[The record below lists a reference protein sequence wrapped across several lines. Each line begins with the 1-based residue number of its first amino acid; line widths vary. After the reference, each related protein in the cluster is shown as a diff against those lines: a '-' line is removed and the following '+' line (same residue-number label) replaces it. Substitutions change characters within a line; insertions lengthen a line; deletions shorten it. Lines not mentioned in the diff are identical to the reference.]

1 MRSLQHKALV
11 LLALLTVLRAS
22 NSPEI
27 TDIFVDPFTNGLLFT
42 LYSEE
47 MIDVDNVSSWMSP
60 HGWYYITVNG
70 ATFSLDIPGKIPA
83 LGQVKDIVIKNNHES
98 GQLAFLV
105 KKPFHSIQILK
116 SEISNAVQVSAVY
129 EVSSSIKQRL
139 GDTLVEKD
147 KEKRFEE
154 RTRPLARKK
163 AQDVANRGPSIDY
176 LNTGFNADTLNQAV
190 DEMLDALL
198 VDMADVDDFT
208 NSKKLE
214 NETEFIRMNEGIQH
228 RINDPN
234 IMNDMVKL
242 GDVALKGPASSSVRE
257 LFTSKRKWYKD
268 DFFLPKDGPQEKGRL
283 KITSTID
290 DVTVFIDDEYVGLTP
305 INDNIELTVGPHK
318 VWCIP
323 PVPVND
329 SRWYE
334 DPISENVI
342 GDAIHNVIVRADA
355 VTTVDFDL
363 YILNTAPNYK
373 EKVFYMDSLGAIV
386 GPEDE
391 SRYADLSM
399 ERFINKRITS
409 HKISGIKRK
418 VVPPLVKEGKSLK
431 QKMVMNGP
439 PPLAVSDL
447 RKSNKKTREK
457 TQDQTDLTS
466 TTPSRD
472 DIADIVEPDPEEK
485 TSNDA
490 GGNMFNRLFS
500 SLKRKGNN
508 GSKRE
513 KPEIQDSQLN
523 KPVEEVLEQIKTNI
537 EEGDLAAVDVDEKT
551 QDQTDLT
558 STTPSR
564 DDIADIVESD
574 PEEKTSNDAGGN
586 MFNHL
591 FSSLKRKGN
600 NGSKREKPEIKDSQL
615 NKSVEE
621 VLEQIET
628 NIEEGDLAVVDV
640 DGKTAKFGRNSLQ
653 KVFSPKNSIANLQQ
667 VPPRYS
673 SIHSDDLDVVR
684 IVNAEYVK
692 PNNRRPVNINNE
704 FPSTNHRV
712 YCFTVVQNLGR
723 PVHISHF
730 WYRNGKFM
738 ARVPMDVG
746 FSSSWRCWSYITLKN
761 GFEGDWKV
769 VVRGP
774 DNQELEEIEF
784 FILPDKNL
792 AKQK

>member
-1 MRSLQHKALV
+1 MRSLQHKALAS
-11 LLALLTVLRAS
+11 LALLTVLRAS

-214 NETEFIRMNEGIQH
+214 NETEFIRLNEGKQH

-342 GDAIHNVIVRADA
+342 GDAIHNVMVRADT
-355 VTTVDFDL
+355 VTMVDFDL
-363 YILNTAPNYK
+363 YILDTAPNYK

-418 VVPPLVKEGKSLK
+418 VVPPLVKEGKSSK
-431 QKMVMNGP
+431 QKTAMNGP

-447 RKSNKKTREK
+447 RKSNKKTGEK
-457 TQDQTDLTS
+457 TQDQTDLTSTTLSRDDIADIVEPDPEEETQDQTDLTS

-500 SLKRKGNN
+500 SLKKKGKN

-513 KPEIQDSQLN
+513 QPDIQDSQLN
-523 KPVEEVLEQIKTNI
+523 KPVEEVLEQIETDI

-551 QDQTDLT
+551 
-558 STTPSR
+558 
-564 DDIADIVESD
+564 A
-574 PEEKTSNDAGGN
+574 
-586 MFNHL
+586 
-591 FSSLKRKGN
+591 
-600 NGSKREKPEIKDSQL
+600 
-615 NKSVEE
+615 KS
-621 VLEQIET
+621 
-628 NIEEGDLAVVDV
+628 
-640 DGKTAKFGRNSLQ
+640 GRNIL
-653 KVFSPKNSIANLQQ
+653 KEVFPPKNSIVNPQQ

-673 SIHSDDLDVVR
+673 TIRSADLDVVR

-723 PVHISHF
+723 PVNISHF
-730 WYRNGKFM
+730 WYRDGKFM
-738 ARVPMDVG
+738 ARVPMKVG
-746 FSSSWRCWSYITLKN
+746 FSSSWRCWSYITLKD

-774 DNQELEEIEF
+774 TNQEIEEINF
-784 FILPDKNL
+784 SIFPDKNL
-792 AKQK
+792 AKKNQ

>member
-1 MRSLQHKALV
+1 MRSLQHKALAS
-11 LLALLTVLRAS
+11 LALLTILRAS

-147 KEKRFEE
+147 KDKRLEE

-214 NETEFIRMNEGIQH
+214 NETEFIRLNEGKQH
-228 RINDPN
+228 RVNDPN

-305 INDNIELTVGPHK
+305 IKDNIELTVGPHK

-500 SLKRKGNN
+500 SLKR
-508 GSKRE
+508 E
-513 KPEIQDSQLN
+513 
-523 KPVEEVLEQIKTNI
+523 
-537 EEGDLAAVDVDEKT
+537 
-551 QDQTDLT
+551 
-558 STTPSR
+558 
-564 DDIADIVESD
+564 
-574 PEEKTSNDAGGN
+574 
-586 MFNHL
+586 
-591 FSSLKRKGN
+591 GN

-615 NKSVEE
+615 NKPVEE

-628 NIEEGDLAVVDV
+628 NIEEGDLAAVDV
-640 DGKTAKFGRNSLQ
+640 DGKTTKFGRNSLQ

-673 SIHSDDLDVVR
+673 SIHSADLDVVR

-774 DNQELEEIEF
+774 ANQELEEIDF

-792 AKQK
+792 AKQKQ

>member
-1 MRSLQHKALV
+1 MRSLQHKALAS
-11 LLALLTVLRAS
+11 LALLTILRAS

-147 KEKRFEE
+147 KDKRLEE

-214 NETEFIRMNEGIQH
+214 NETEFIRLNEGKQH
-228 RINDPN
+228 RVNDPN

-399 ERFINKRITS
+399 ERFVNKRITS

-513 KPEIQDSQLN
+513 KPDIQDSQLN
-523 KPVEEVLEQIKTNI
+523 KPVEEVLEQIETDI

-551 QDQTDLT
+551 
-558 STTPSR
+558 
-564 DDIADIVESD
+564 A
-574 PEEKTSNDAGGN
+574 
-586 MFNHL
+586 
-591 FSSLKRKGN
+591 
-600 NGSKREKPEIKDSQL
+600 
-615 NKSVEE
+615 KS
-621 VLEQIET
+621 
-628 NIEEGDLAVVDV
+628 
-640 DGKTAKFGRNSLQ
+640 GRNIL
-653 KVFSPKNSIANLQQ
+653 KEVFPPKNSIANRQQ
-667 VPPRYS
+667 VPPRNS
-673 SIHSDDLDVVR
+673 TIRSADLDVIR

-723 PVHISHF
+723 PVNISHF
-730 WYRNGKFM
+730 WYRDGKFM
-738 ARVPMDVG
+738 ARVPMKVG
-746 FSSSWRCWSYITLKN
+746 FSSSWRCWSYITLKD

-774 DNQELEEIEF
+774 TNQEIEEINF
-784 FILPDKNL
+784 SIFPDKNL
-792 AKQK
+792 AKKKQ

>member
-1 MRSLQHKALV
+1 MRSLKHKAIAS
-11 LLALLTVLRAS
+11 LALLTVIRAS
-22 NSPEI
+22 NPPDI
-27 TDIFVDPFTNGLLFT
+27 TDVFVDPFTNGLLFT

-47 MIDVDNVSSWMSP
+47 IIDIDNVSSWMSP

-83 LGQVKDIVIKNNHES
+83 LVQVKDIVIKNNHDS

-105 KKPFHSIQILK
+105 KKPFHSIEILK

-129 EVSSSIKQRL
+129 GARSLIKQRL
-139 GDTLVEKD
+139 GDTIVEKD
-147 KEKRFEE
+147 KDKRPKE

-163 AQDVANRGPSIDY
+163 AEDIANREPSIDY
-176 LNTGFNADTLNQAV
+176 LNIGFNPDTLNLAV
-190 DEMLDALL
+190 DEMLNALL
-198 VDMADVDDFT
+198 RDMADVDDFT

-214 NETEFIRMNEGIQH
+214 NETEFIRMYEGTQH

-234 IMNDMVKL
+234 IMNDLVKL

-257 LFTSKRKWYKD
+257 LFISKRKWYKE
-268 DFFLPKDGPQEKGRL
+268 DFFLPKDVPQEKGRL

-305 INDNIELTVGPHK
+305 INDNIELTIGPHK

-329 SRWYE
+329 SRWYK

-342 GDAIHNVIVRADA
+342 GDAIHNVIVRANV

-373 EKVFYMDSLGAIV
+373 EKVFYLDSLGGIV
-386 GPEDE
+386 GPENE

-409 HKISGIKRK
+409 HKISGIKRT
-418 VVPPLVKEGKSLK
+418 VAPPLVKEGKKAK
-431 QKMVMNGP
+431 QKAAKNVP
-439 PPLAVSDL
+439 PPLALSDL
-447 RKSNKKTREK
+447 RKPNKKTGDK
-457 TQDQTDLTS
+457 KQDQTDLTN
-466 TTPSRD
+466 TTPGRD
-472 DIADIVEPDPEEK
+472 DLADIPVPDPDEK
-485 TSNDA
+485 TSNDS

-500 SLKRKGNN
+500 SLKRNGKN
-508 GSKRE
+508 GSIRE
-513 KPEIQDSQLN
+513 EPDKQDSQIN
-523 KPVEEVLEQIKTNI
+523 KPAEEVMAKIETDI
-537 EEGDLAAVDVDEKT
+537 EEGDLAAADIDKNTVE
-551 QDQTDLT
+551 
-558 STTPSR
+558 PSR
-564 DDIADIVESD
+564 
-574 PEEKTSNDAGGN
+574 
-586 MFNHL
+586 
-591 FSSLKRKGN
+591 
-600 NGSKREKPEIKDSQL
+600 
-615 NKSVEE
+615 
-621 VLEQIET
+621 
-628 NIEEGDLAVVDV
+628 NI
-640 DGKTAKFGRNSLQ
+640 FQR
-653 KVFSPKNSIANLQQ
+653 FFPPKNSIANRQQ
-667 VPPRYS
+667 EPPSPYNL
-673 SIHSDDLDVVR
+673 HSADLDVVR
-684 IVNAEYVK
+684 IVNAEFVK
-692 PNNRRPVNINNE
+692 PNKRRPININNE

-723 PVHISHF
+723 PVNISHF

-769 VVRGP
+769 IVRGP
-774 DNQELEEIEF
+774 ANQELEEINF

-792 AKQK
+792 ARQKQ

>member
-1 MRSLQHKALV
+1 MRSLQHKALAS
-11 LLALLTVLRAS
+11 LALLTILRAS

-147 KEKRFEE
+147 KDKRLEE

-163 AQDVANRGPSIDY
+163 AQDVANRGPRIDY

-342 GDAIHNVIVRADA
+342 GDAIHNVMVRADT
-355 VTTVDFDL
+355 VTMVDFDL
-363 YILNTAPNYK
+363 YILDTAPNYK

-418 VVPPLVKEGKSLK
+418 VVPPLVKEIKSSK
-431 QKMVMNGP
+431 QKTSMNGP

-447 RKSNKKTREK
+447 RKSNKKTGEK
-457 TQDQTDLTS
+457 TQDQTDLTSTTLSRDDIADIVEPDPEEETQDQTDLTS

-500 SLKRKGNN
+500 SLKKKGKN

-513 KPEIQDSQLN
+513 QPDIQYSQLN
-523 KPVEEVLEQIKTNI
+523 KPVEEVLEQIETDI

-551 QDQTDLT
+551 
-558 STTPSR
+558 
-564 DDIADIVESD
+564 A
-574 PEEKTSNDAGGN
+574 
-586 MFNHL
+586 
-591 FSSLKRKGN
+591 
-600 NGSKREKPEIKDSQL
+600 
-615 NKSVEE
+615 KS
-621 VLEQIET
+621 
-628 NIEEGDLAVVDV
+628 
-640 DGKTAKFGRNSLQ
+640 GRNIL
-653 KVFSPKNSIANLQQ
+653 KEVFPIKNSIANRQQ
-667 VPPRYS
+667 VPPRNS
-673 SIHSDDLDVVR
+673 TIRSADLDVIR

-723 PVHISHF
+723 PVNISHF
-730 WYRNGKFM
+730 WYRDGKFM
-738 ARVPMDVG
+738 ARVPMKVG
-746 FSSSWRCWSYITLKN
+746 FSSSWRCWSYITLKD

-774 DNQELEEIEF
+774 TNQEIEEINF
-784 FILPDKNL
+784 SIFPDKNL
-792 AKQK
+792 AKKNQ

>member
-1 MRSLQHKALV
+1 MRSLQHKALAS
-11 LLALLTVLRAS
+11 LALLTILRAS

-116 SEISNAVQVSAVY
+116 SEISNAVQVSAGY

-139 GDTLVEKD
+139 GDTIVEKD
-147 KEKRFEE
+147 KNKRLEE

-214 NETEFIRMNEGIQH
+214 NETEFIRLNEGKQH
-228 RINDPN
+228 RVNDPN

-342 GDAIHNVIVRADA
+342 GDAIHNVMVRADT
-355 VTTVDFDL
+355 VTMVDFDL

-391 SRYADLSM
+391 NRYAELSM
-399 ERFINKRITS
+399 KRFINKRITS

-431 QKMVMNGP
+431 QKKAMNGP

-447 RKSNKKTREK
+447 RKSNNKTGEK
-457 TQDQTDLTS
+457 TQDQTDLTSTTLSRDEIADIVEPDPEEETQDQTDLTS

-472 DIADIVEPDPEEK
+472 DITDIVEPNPEEK

-500 SLKRKGNN
+500 SLKKKGKN

-513 KPEIQDSQLN
+513 QPDIQDSQLN
-523 KPVEEVLEQIKTNI
+523 KPVEEVLEQI
-537 EEGDLAAVDVDEKT
+537 E
-551 QDQTDLT
+551 TD
-558 STTPSR
+558 
-564 DDIADIVESD
+564 
-574 PEEKTSNDAGGN
+574 
-586 MFNHL
+586 
-591 FSSLKRKGN
+591 
-600 NGSKREKPEIKDSQL
+600 
-615 NKSVEE
+615 
-621 VLEQIET
+621 
-628 NIEEGDLAVVDV
+628 IEEGDLAVVYV
-640 DGKTAKFGRNSLQ
+640 DEKTAKSGRNIL
-653 KVFSPKNSIANLQQ
+653 KEVFPPKNSIANRQQ

-673 SIHSDDLDVVR
+673 TIRSADLDVVR

-723 PVHISHF
+723 PVNISHF

-738 ARVPMDVG
+738 ARVPMEVG

-774 DNQELEEIEF
+774 TNQELEEINF
-784 FILPDKNL
+784 SISPDKNL
-792 AKQK
+792 AKQKQ

>member
-83 LGQVKDIVIKNNHES
+83 LVQVKDIVIKNNHDS

-391 SRYADLSM
+391 SRYADLRM

-513 KPEIQDSQLN
+513 KPEI
-523 KPVEEVLEQIKTNI
+523 
-537 EEGDLAAVDVDEKT
+537 
-551 QDQTDLT
+551 
-558 STTPSR
+558 
-564 DDIADIVESD
+564 
-574 PEEKTSNDAGGN
+574 
-586 MFNHL
+586 
-591 FSSLKRKGN
+591 
-600 NGSKREKPEIKDSQL
+600 KDSQL

-628 NIEEGDLAVVDV
+628 NIEEGDLAAVDV
-640 DGKTAKFGRNSLQ
+640 DEKTTKFGRNSLQ

-673 SIHSDDLDVVR
+673 SIHSADLDVVR

-738 ARVPMDVG
+738 ARVPMEVG

>member
-116 SEISNAVQVSAVY
+116 SEISNAVQVSAAY

-190 DEMLDALL
+190 DQMLDALL

-373 EKVFYMDSLGAIV
+373 EKVFFMDSLGAIV

-391 SRYADLSM
+391 SRYADLRM

-472 DIADIVEPDPEEK
+472 DIADIVESDPEEK

-523 KPVEEVLEQIKTNI
+523 KT
-537 EEGDLAAVDVDEKT
+537 
-551 QDQTDLT
+551 
-558 STTPSR
+558 
-564 DDIADIVESD
+564 
-574 PEEKTSNDAGGN
+574 
-586 MFNHL
+586 
-591 FSSLKRKGN
+591 
-600 NGSKREKPEIKDSQL
+600 
-615 NKSVEE
+615 VEE

>member
-1 MRSLQHKALV
+1 MRSLQHKALAS
-11 LLALLTVLRAS
+11 LALLTILRAS

-147 KEKRFEE
+147 KDKRLEE

-214 NETEFIRMNEGIQH
+214 NETEFIRLNEGKQH
-228 RINDPN
+228 RVNDPN

-342 GDAIHNVIVRADA
+342 GDAIHNVMVRADT
-355 VTTVDFDL
+355 VTMVDFDL
-363 YILNTAPNYK
+363 YILDTAPNYK

-418 VVPPLVKEGKSLK
+418 VVPPLVKEIKSSK
-431 QKMVMNGP
+431 QKTSMNGP

-447 RKSNKKTREK
+447 RKSNKKTGEK
-457 TQDQTDLTS
+457 TQDQTDLTSTTLSRDDIADIVEPDPEEETQDQTDLTS

-500 SLKRKGNN
+500 SLKKKGKN

-513 KPEIQDSQLN
+513 QPDIQDSQLN
-523 KPVEEVLEQIKTNI
+523 KPVEEVLEQIETDI

-551 QDQTDLT
+551 
-558 STTPSR
+558 
-564 DDIADIVESD
+564 A
-574 PEEKTSNDAGGN
+574 
-586 MFNHL
+586 
-591 FSSLKRKGN
+591 
-600 NGSKREKPEIKDSQL
+600 
-615 NKSVEE
+615 KS
-621 VLEQIET
+621 
-628 NIEEGDLAVVDV
+628 
-640 DGKTAKFGRNSLQ
+640 GRNIL
-653 KVFSPKNSIANLQQ
+653 KEVFPPKNSIANRQQ
-667 VPPRYS
+667 VPPRNS
-673 SIHSDDLDVVR
+673 TIRSADLDVIR

-723 PVHISHF
+723 PVNISHF
-730 WYRNGKFM
+730 WYRDGKFM
-738 ARVPMDVG
+738 ARVPMKVG
-746 FSSSWRCWSYITLKN
+746 FSSSWRCWSYITLKD

-774 DNQELEEIEF
+774 TNQEIEEINF
-784 FILPDKNL
+784 SIFPDKNL
-792 AKQK
+792 AKKKQ

>member
-1 MRSLQHKALV
+1 MRSLQHKALAS
-11 LLALLTVLRAS
+11 LALLTILRAS

-147 KEKRFEE
+147 KDKRLEE

-163 AQDVANRGPSIDY
+163 AQDVANRGPRIDY

-214 NETEFIRMNEGIQH
+214 NETEFIRLNEGKQH
-228 RINDPN
+228 RVNDPN

-342 GDAIHNVIVRADA
+342 GDAIHNVMVRADT
-355 VTTVDFDL
+355 VTMVDFDL
-363 YILNTAPNYK
+363 YILDTAPNYK

-418 VVPPLVKEGKSLK
+418 VVPPLVKEIKSSK
-431 QKMVMNGP
+431 QKTSMNGP

-447 RKSNKKTREK
+447 RKSNKKTGEK
-457 TQDQTDLTS
+457 TQDQTDLTSTTLSRDDIADIVEPDPEEETQDQTDLTS

-500 SLKRKGNN
+500 SLKKKGKN

-513 KPEIQDSQLN
+513 QPDIQDSQLN
-523 KPVEEVLEQIKTNI
+523 KPVEEVLEQIETDI

-551 QDQTDLT
+551 
-558 STTPSR
+558 
-564 DDIADIVESD
+564 A
-574 PEEKTSNDAGGN
+574 
-586 MFNHL
+586 
-591 FSSLKRKGN
+591 
-600 NGSKREKPEIKDSQL
+600 
-615 NKSVEE
+615 KS
-621 VLEQIET
+621 
-628 NIEEGDLAVVDV
+628 
-640 DGKTAKFGRNSLQ
+640 GRNIL
-653 KVFSPKNSIANLQQ
+653 KEVFPPKNSIANRQQ
-667 VPPRYS
+667 VPPRNS
-673 SIHSDDLDVVR
+673 TIRSADLDVVR

-723 PVHISHF
+723 PVNISHF
-730 WYRNGKFM
+730 WYRDGKFM
-738 ARVPMDVG
+738 ARVPMKVG
-746 FSSSWRCWSYITLKN
+746 FSSSWRCWSYITLKD

-774 DNQELEEIEF
+774 TNQEIEEINF
-784 FILPDKNL
+784 SIFPDKNL
-792 AKQK
+792 AKKKQ

>member
-116 SEISNAVQVSAVY
+116 SEISNAVQVSAAY

-305 INDNIELTVGPHK
+305 IKDNIELTVGPHK

-399 ERFINKRITS
+399 ERFVNKRITS

-472 DIADIVEPDPEEK
+472 DIADIVEPDLEEK
-485 TSNDA
+485 TSNDV

-500 SLKRKGNN
+500 SLKR
-508 GSKRE
+508 E
-513 KPEIQDSQLN
+513 
-523 KPVEEVLEQIKTNI
+523 
-537 EEGDLAAVDVDEKT
+537 
-551 QDQTDLT
+551 
-558 STTPSR
+558 
-564 DDIADIVESD
+564 
-574 PEEKTSNDAGGN
+574 
-586 MFNHL
+586 
-591 FSSLKRKGN
+591 GN

-615 NKSVEE
+615 NKPVEE
-621 VLEQIET
+621 VLEQIEP
-628 NIEEGDLAVVDV
+628 NIEEGDLAAVDV
-640 DGKTAKFGRNSLQ
+640 DGKTAKFGRNILQ

-673 SIHSDDLDVVR
+673 SIHSADLDVVR

>member
-147 KEKRFEE
+147 KDKRLEE

-163 AQDVANRGPSIDY
+163 AQDVANRGPRIDY

-214 NETEFIRMNEGIQH
+214 NETEFIRLNEGKQH
-228 RINDPN
+228 RVNDPN

-418 VVPPLVKEGKSLK
+418 VVPPLVKEIKSSK
-431 QKMVMNGP
+431 QKTSMNGP

-447 RKSNKKTREK
+447 RKSNKKTGEK

-500 SLKRKGNN
+500 SLKRNGNN

-523 KPVEEVLEQIKTNI
+523 KPVEEVLEQIETDI

-551 QDQTDLT
+551 
-558 STTPSR
+558 
-564 DDIADIVESD
+564 A
-574 PEEKTSNDAGGN
+574 
-586 MFNHL
+586 
-591 FSSLKRKGN
+591 
-600 NGSKREKPEIKDSQL
+600 
-615 NKSVEE
+615 KSGRYILQE
-621 VLEQIET
+621 V
-628 NIEEGDLAVVDV
+628 
-640 DGKTAKFGRNSLQ
+640 FP
-653 KVFSPKNSIANLQQ
+653 PKNSIANLQQ

-673 SIHSDDLDVVR
+673 SIHSADLDVVR

-738 ARVPMDVG
+738 ARVPMEVG

>member
-116 SEISNAVQVSAVY
+116 SEISNAVQVSAAY

-147 KEKRFEE
+147 KDKRLEE

-198 VDMADVDDFT
+198 VDMAEVDDFT

-214 NETEFIRMNEGIQH
+214 NETEFIRMNEGKQH
-228 RINDPN
+228 RVNDPN

-342 GDAIHNVIVRADA
+342 GDAIHNVMVRADT
-355 VTTVDFDL
+355 VTMVDFDL
-363 YILNTAPNYK
+363 YILDTAPNYK

-418 VVPPLVKEGKSLK
+418 VVPPLVKEIKSSK
-431 QKMVMNGP
+431 QKTSMNGP

-447 RKSNKKTREK
+447 RKSNKKTGEK

-466 TTPSRD
+466 TTLSRD

-500 SLKRKGNN
+500 SLKKKGKN

-513 KPEIQDSQLN
+513 QPDIQDSQLN
-523 KPVEEVLEQIKTNI
+523 KPVEEVLEQIETDI
-537 EEGDLAAVDVDEKT
+537 EEGDLAAVDVD
-551 QDQTDLT
+551 
-558 STTPSR
+558 
-564 DDIADIVESD
+564 
-574 PEEKTSNDAGGN
+574 
-586 MFNHL
+586 
-591 FSSLKRKGN
+591 
-600 NGSKREKPEIKDSQL
+600 
-615 NKSVEE
+615 
-621 VLEQIET
+621 
-628 NIEEGDLAVVDV
+628 
-640 DGKTAKFGRNSLQ
+640 GKTTKFGRNSLQ

-673 SIHSDDLDVVR
+673 SIHSADLDVVR

-738 ARVPMDVG
+738 ARVPMEVG

>member
-323 PVPVND
+323 PVPVNG

-342 GDAIHNVIVRADA
+342 GDAIHNVIVRTDA

-513 KPEIQDSQLN
+513 KPEIQDSQFN
-523 KPVEEVLEQIKTNI
+523 KP
-537 EEGDLAAVDVDEKT
+537 
-551 QDQTDLT
+551 
-558 STTPSR
+558 
-564 DDIADIVESD
+564 
-574 PEEKTSNDAGGN
+574 
-586 MFNHL
+586 
-591 FSSLKRKGN
+591 
-600 NGSKREKPEIKDSQL
+600 
-615 NKSVEE
+615 VEE

-628 NIEEGDLAVVDV
+628 NIEEGDLAAVDV
-640 DGKTAKFGRNSLQ
+640 DEKTTKFGRNSLQ

-673 SIHSDDLDVVR
+673 SIHSADLDVVR

-738 ARVPMDVG
+738 ARVPMEVG

>member
-11 LLALLTVLRAS
+11 LLALLTVIRAS

-83 LGQVKDIVIKNNHES
+83 LVQVKDIVIKNNHES

-208 NSKKLE
+208 NSKKIE

-466 TTPSRD
+466 TMPSRD

-523 KPVEEVLEQIKTNI
+523 KPVEEVLEQIETNI

-551 QDQTDLT
+551 T
-558 STTPSR
+558 
-564 DDIADIVESD
+564 
-574 PEEKTSNDAGGN
+574 
-586 MFNHL
+586 
-591 FSSLKRKGN
+591 
-600 NGSKREKPEIKDSQL
+600 
-615 NKSVEE
+615 
-621 VLEQIET
+621 
-628 NIEEGDLAVVDV
+628 
-640 DGKTAKFGRNSLQ
+640 KFGRNSLQ

-673 SIHSDDLDVVR
+673 SIHSADLDVVR

>member
-1 MRSLQHKALV
+1 MRSLQHKALAS
-11 LLALLTVLRAS
+11 LALLTILRAS

-70 ATFSLDIPGKIPA
+70 ATFSLDIPGKIPD

-147 KEKRFEE
+147 KDKRLEE

-163 AQDVANRGPSIDY
+163 AQDVANRGPRIDY

-399 ERFINKRITS
+399 ERFVNKRITS

-513 KPEIQDSQLN
+513 KPEIKDSQLN
-523 KPVEEVLEQIKTNI
+523 KP
-537 EEGDLAAVDVDEKT
+537 
-551 QDQTDLT
+551 
-558 STTPSR
+558 
-564 DDIADIVESD
+564 
-574 PEEKTSNDAGGN
+574 
-586 MFNHL
+586 
-591 FSSLKRKGN
+591 
-600 NGSKREKPEIKDSQL
+600 
-615 NKSVEE
+615 VEE

-628 NIEEGDLAVVDV
+628 NIEEGDLAAVDV
-640 DGKTAKFGRNSLQ
+640 DGKTTKFGRNSLQ

-673 SIHSDDLDVVR
+673 SIHSADLDVVR

-774 DNQELEEIEF
+774 ANQELEEIEF

>member
-1 MRSLQHKALV
+1 MRSLQHKALAS
-11 LLALLTVLRAS
+11 LALLTILRAS

-147 KEKRFEE
+147 KDKRLEE

-163 AQDVANRGPSIDY
+163 AQDVANRGPRIDY

-214 NETEFIRMNEGIQH
+214 NETEFIRLNEGKQH
-228 RINDPN
+228 RVNDPN

-342 GDAIHNVIVRADA
+342 GDAIHNVMVRADT
-355 VTTVDFDL
+355 VTMVDFDL
-363 YILNTAPNYK
+363 YILDTAPNYK

-418 VVPPLVKEGKSLK
+418 VVPPLVKEIKSSK
-431 QKMVMNGP
+431 QKTSMNGP

-447 RKSNKKTREK
+447 RKSNKKTGEK
-457 TQDQTDLTS
+457 TQDQTDLTSTTLSRDDIADIVEPDPEEETQDQTDLTS

-500 SLKRKGNN
+500 SLKKKGKN

-513 KPEIQDSQLN
+513 QPDIQDSQLN
-523 KPVEEVLEQIKTNI
+523 KPVEEVLEQIETDI

-551 QDQTDLT
+551 
-558 STTPSR
+558 
-564 DDIADIVESD
+564 A
-574 PEEKTSNDAGGN
+574 
-586 MFNHL
+586 
-591 FSSLKRKGN
+591 
-600 NGSKREKPEIKDSQL
+600 
-615 NKSVEE
+615 KS
-621 VLEQIET
+621 
-628 NIEEGDLAVVDV
+628 
-640 DGKTAKFGRNSLQ
+640 GRNIL
-653 KVFSPKNSIANLQQ
+653 KEVFPPKNSIANRQQ
-667 VPPRYS
+667 VPPRNS
-673 SIHSDDLDVVR
+673 TIRSADLDVIR

-723 PVHISHF
+723 PVNISHF
-730 WYRNGKFM
+730 WYRDGKFM
-738 ARVPMDVG
+738 ARVPMKVG
-746 FSSSWRCWSYITLKN
+746 FSSSWRCWSYITLKD

-774 DNQELEEIEF
+774 TNQEIEEINF
-784 FILPDKNL
+784 SIFPDKNL
-792 AKQK
+792 AKKKQ

>member
-1 MRSLQHKALV
+1 MNYMRSLKHKAIAS
-11 LLALLTVLRAS
+11 LALLTVIRAS
-22 NSPEI
+22 NPPDI
-27 TDIFVDPFTNGLLFT
+27 TDVFVDPFTNGLLFT

-47 MIDVDNVSSWMSP
+47 IIDIDNVSSWMSP

-83 LGQVKDIVIKNNHES
+83 LVQVKDIVIKNNHDS

-105 KKPFHSIQILK
+105 KKPFHSIEILK

-129 EVSSSIKQRL
+129 GARSLIKQRL
-139 GDTLVEKD
+139 GDTIVEKD
-147 KEKRFEE
+147 KDKRPKE

-163 AQDVANRGPSIDY
+163 AEDIANREPSIDY
-176 LNTGFNADTLNQAV
+176 LNIGFNPDTLNLAV
-190 DEMLDALL
+190 DEMLNALL
-198 VDMADVDDFT
+198 RDMADVDDFT

-214 NETEFIRMNEGIQH
+214 NETEFIRMYEGTQH

-234 IMNDMVKL
+234 IMNDLVKL

-257 LFTSKRKWYKD
+257 LFISKRKWYKE
-268 DFFLPKDGPQEKGRL
+268 DFFLPKDVPQEKGRL

-305 INDNIELTVGPHK
+305 INDNIELTIGPHK

-329 SRWYE
+329 SRWYK

-342 GDAIHNVIVRADA
+342 GDAIHNVIVRANV

-373 EKVFYMDSLGAIV
+373 EKVFYLDSLGGIV
-386 GPEDE
+386 GPENE

-409 HKISGIKRK
+409 HKISGIKRT
-418 VVPPLVKEGKSLK
+418 VAPPLVKEGKKAK
-431 QKMVMNGP
+431 QKAAKNVP
-439 PPLAVSDL
+439 PPLAISDL
-447 RKSNKKTREK
+447 RKPNKKTGDK
-457 TQDQTDLTS
+457 KQDQTDLTN
-466 TTPSRD
+466 TTPGRD
-472 DIADIVEPDPEEK
+472 DLADIPVPDPDEK
-485 TSNDA
+485 TSNDS

-500 SLKRKGNN
+500 SLKRNGKN
-508 GSKRE
+508 GSIRE
-513 KPEIQDSQLN
+513 EPDKQDSQIN
-523 KPVEEVLEQIKTNI
+523 KPAEEVMAKIETDI
-537 EEGDLAAVDVDEKT
+537 EEGDLAAADIDKNTVE
-551 QDQTDLT
+551 
-558 STTPSR
+558 PSR
-564 DDIADIVESD
+564 
-574 PEEKTSNDAGGN
+574 
-586 MFNHL
+586 
-591 FSSLKRKGN
+591 
-600 NGSKREKPEIKDSQL
+600 
-615 NKSVEE
+615 
-621 VLEQIET
+621 
-628 NIEEGDLAVVDV
+628 NI
-640 DGKTAKFGRNSLQ
+640 FQR
-653 KVFSPKNSIANLQQ
+653 FFPPKNSIANRQQ
-667 VPPRYS
+667 EPPSPYNL
-673 SIHSDDLDVVR
+673 HSADLDVVR
-684 IVNAEYVK
+684 IVNAEFVK
-692 PNNRRPVNINNE
+692 PNKRRPININNE

-723 PVHISHF
+723 PVNISHF

-769 VVRGP
+769 IVRGP
-774 DNQELEEIEF
+774 ANQELEEINF

-792 AKQK
+792 ARQKQ

>member
-1 MRSLQHKALV
+1 M
-11 LLALLTVLRAS
+11 
-22 NSPEI
+22 
-27 TDIFVDPFTNGLLFT
+27 DPFTNGLLFT

-500 SLKRKGNN
+500 SLKKKGKN

-513 KPEIQDSQLN
+513 KPDIQDSQLN
-523 KPVEEVLEQIKTNI
+523 KPVEEVLEQIETDI

-551 QDQTDLT
+551 
-558 STTPSR
+558 
-564 DDIADIVESD
+564 A
-574 PEEKTSNDAGGN
+574 
-586 MFNHL
+586 
-591 FSSLKRKGN
+591 
-600 NGSKREKPEIKDSQL
+600 
-615 NKSVEE
+615 KS
-621 VLEQIET
+621 
-628 NIEEGDLAVVDV
+628 
-640 DGKTAKFGRNSLQ
+640 GRNIL
-653 KVFSPKNSIANLQQ
+653 KEVFPPKNSIANRQQ

-673 SIHSDDLDVVR
+673 TIRSADLDVVR

-738 ARVPMDVG
+738 ARVPMEVG

-774 DNQELEEIEF
+774 ANQELEEIDF

-792 AKQK
+792 AKQKQ

>member
-139 GDTLVEKD
+139 GYKLVEKD

-190 DEMLDALL
+190 DQMLDALL

-323 PVPVND
+323 PVPVNG

-342 GDAIHNVIVRADA
+342 GDAIHNVIVRTDA

-472 DIADIVEPDPEEK
+472 DIADIVE
-485 TSNDA
+485 
-490 GGNMFNRLFS
+490 
-500 SLKRKGNN
+500 
-508 GSKRE
+508 
-513 KPEIQDSQLN
+513 
-523 KPVEEVLEQIKTNI
+523 
-537 EEGDLAAVDVDEKT
+537 
-551 QDQTDLT
+551 
-558 STTPSR
+558 
-564 DDIADIVESD
+564 SD

-600 NGSKREKPEIKDSQL
+600 NGSKREKPEIQDSQF
-615 NKSVEE
+615 NKPVEE

-628 NIEEGDLAVVDV
+628 NIEEGDLAAVDV
-640 DGKTAKFGRNSLQ
+640 DEKTTKFGRNSLQ

-673 SIHSDDLDVVR
+673 SIHSADLDVVR

-738 ARVPMDVG
+738 ARVPMEVG

>member
-11 LLALLTVLRAS
+11 SFALLTVLRAS

-47 MIDVDNVSSWMSP
+47 IIDIDNVSSWMSP

-70 ATFSLDIPGKIPA
+70 AIFSLDIPGKIPA
-83 LGQVKDIVIKNNHES
+83 LVQVKDIVIKNNHES

-116 SEISNAVQVSAVY
+116 SEISNAVQVSAAY

-139 GDTLVEKD
+139 GDTLIEKD
-147 KEKRFEE
+147 KDKRLEE

-163 AQDVANRGPSIDY
+163 AQDVASRGPSVDY

-190 DEMLDALL
+190 DKMLDALL
-198 VDMADVDDFT
+198 VDMADVDDFK
-208 NSKKLE
+208 NGKKLE

-242 GDVALKGPASSSVRE
+242 GDVALKGPASSSVQE
-257 LFTSKRKWYKD
+257 IFTSKRKWYKD
-268 DFFLPKDGPQEKGRL
+268 DFFLPKDRPQEKGRL

-290 DVTVFIDDEYVGLTP
+290 DVTIFIDDEYVGLTP

-399 ERFINKRITS
+399 DRFINKRITS
-409 HKISGIKRK
+409 HKISGVKRK
-418 VVPPLVKEGKSLK
+418 VVPPLVKERKSSQ
-431 QKMVMNGP
+431 QKTAMNGP

-447 RKSNKKTREK
+447 RKSNKKTGEK
-457 TQDQTDLTS
+457 TQDQTDLTNTILS
-466 TTPSRD
+466 SD
-472 DIADIVEPDPEEK
+472 DIADIIEPDPEGKTQDQTNLISTTLSRDDIEDIVKPDSEEK
-485 TSNDA
+485 ISNDTA
-490 GGNMFNRLFS
+490 GNIFNRFFS

-508 GSKRE
+508 GSKLE
-513 KPEIQDSQLN
+513 KPNIQDSQLN
-523 KPVEEVLEQIKTNI
+523 KPVEEVLEQIETDI
-537 EEGDLAAVDVDEKT
+537 EVGELVAVDVDEKT
-551 QDQTDLT
+551 PT
-558 STTPSR
+558 S
-564 DDIADIVESD
+564 D
-574 PEEKTSNDAGGN
+574 
-586 MFNHL
+586 H
-591 FSSLKRKGN
+591 N
-600 NGSKREKPEIKDSQL
+600 NILQ
-615 NKSVEE
+615 E
-621 VLEQIET
+621 V
-628 NIEEGDLAVVDV
+628 
-640 DGKTAKFGRNSLQ
+640 FP
-653 KVFSPKNSIANLQQ
+653 PKNSIVNRQQ

-673 SIHSDDLDVVR
+673 TIRSADLDVVR
-684 IVNAEYVK
+684 IVNAEYVN

-704 FPSTNHRV
+704 FPSTNNRV
-712 YCFTVVQNLGR
+712 YCFTVVQNLDR
-723 PVHISHF
+723 PVYISHF

-746 FSSSWRCWSYITLKN
+746 YSSSWRCWSYITLKD

-774 DNQELEEIEF
+774 GNQELEEIDF
-784 FILPDKNL
+784 FISPDKNL
-792 AKQK
+792 AKKKQ

>member
-1 MRSLQHKALV
+1 MRSLQHKALAS
-11 LLALLTVLRAS
+11 LALLTVLRAS

-147 KEKRFEE
+147 KDKRLEE

-163 AQDVANRGPSIDY
+163 AQDVANRGPRIDY

-214 NETEFIRMNEGIQH
+214 NETEFIRMNEGKQH

-234 IMNDMVKL
+234 IMNDLVKL

-257 LFTSKRKWYKD
+257 LFISKRKWYKD

-472 DIADIVEPDPEEK
+472 DIADIVE
-485 TSNDA
+485 
-490 GGNMFNRLFS
+490 
-500 SLKRKGNN
+500 
-508 GSKRE
+508 
-513 KPEIQDSQLN
+513 
-523 KPVEEVLEQIKTNI
+523 
-537 EEGDLAAVDVDEKT
+537 
-551 QDQTDLT
+551 
-558 STTPSR
+558 
-564 DDIADIVESD
+564 SD

-600 NGSKREKPEIKDSQL
+600 NGSKREKPEIQDSQL
-615 NKSVEE
+615 NKPVEE

-628 NIEEGDLAVVDV
+628 NIEEGDLAAVDV
-640 DGKTAKFGRNSLQ
+640 DEKTTKFGRNSLQ

-673 SIHSDDLDVVR
+673 SIHSADLDVVR

>member
-1 MRSLQHKALV
+1 MRSLKHKALA
-11 LLALLTVLRAS
+11 LLALLAVLRAS

-27 TDIFVDPFTNGLLFT
+27 TDVFVDPFTNGLLFT
-42 LYSEE
+42 LYSEDI
-47 MIDVDNVSSWMSP
+47 IDIDNVSSWMSP
-60 HGWYYITVNG
+60 HGWYYITING

-83 LGQVKDIVIKNNHES
+83 LGQIKDIVIKNNHES
-98 GQLAFLV
+98 GQLAFFV
-105 KKPFHSIQILK
+105 KKPFHSIEILK

-129 EVSSSIKQRL
+129 DVPNSIKKRL
-139 GDTLVEKD
+139 GDTLVKKD
-147 KEKRFEE
+147 KDKPFEE

-163 AQDVANRGPSIDY
+163 AQDVANREPSTDY
-176 LNTGFNADTLNQAV
+176 LNIGFNADTLNLAV
-190 DEMLDALL
+190 DKMLNALL
-198 VDMADVDDFT
+198 RDMADVDDFT

-234 IMNDMVKL
+234 IMNDLVKF
-242 GDVALKGPASSSVRE
+242 GDVALKGPASSSVQE
-257 LFTSKRKWYKD
+257 LFISKKKWYKD

-329 SRWYE
+329 NRWYE

-342 GDAIHNVIVRADA
+342 GDAIHNVIVREDV

-373 EKVFYMDSLGAIV
+373 EKVFYLDSLGDIV
-386 GPEDE
+386 GPDDE

-399 ERFINKRITS
+399 ERFISKRITS
-409 HKISGIKRK
+409 HKISGIKRT
-418 VVPPLVKEGKSLK
+418 VVPPLVKEGKSAK
-431 QKMVMNGP
+431 QKVTMNGP
-439 PPLAVSDL
+439 PPLAISDL
-447 RKSNKKTREK
+447 RKSNKKTGDK
-457 TQDQTDLTS
+457 KQDQTNLTN
-466 TTPSRD
+466 TTPGGD
-472 DIADIVEPDPEEK
+472 DIADILVPDPEEK
-485 TSNDA
+485 TSKDS

-500 SLKRKGNN
+500 SIKRNGKN

-513 KPEIQDSQLN
+513 EPDTQDSQIN
-523 KPVEEVLEQIKTNI
+523 KPGEEELEKTETDV
-537 EEGDLAAVDVDEKT
+537 EEGDLVAANVDKNTVK
-551 QDQTDLT
+551 
-558 STTPSR
+558 PSR
-564 DDIADIVESD
+564 DI
-574 PEEKTSNDAGGN
+574 
-586 MFNHL
+586 FQ
-591 FSSLKRKGN
+591 R
-600 NGSKREKPEIKDSQL
+600 
-615 NKSVEE
+615 
-621 VLEQIET
+621 VLP
-628 NIEEGDLAVVDV
+628 
-640 DGKTAKFGRNSLQ
+640 
-653 KVFSPKNSIANLQQ
+653 PKNSIANRQKE
-667 VPPRYS
+667 PPRRTTIRS
-673 SIHSDDLDVVR
+673 ANLDVVR
-684 IVNAEYVK
+684 IVNAEFVK
-692 PNNRRPVNINNE
+692 PKNRRPVNINNE

-723 PVHISHF
+723 PVNISHF

-746 FSSSWRCWSYITLKN
+746 FSSSWRCWSYITLKD

-774 DNQELEEIEF
+774 ANQELEEIDF
-784 FILPDKNL
+784 FILPNKNL
-792 AKQK
+792 AKKKQ

>member
-1 MRSLQHKALV
+1 MRSLQQKALA

-472 DIADIVEPDPEEK
+472 DIADIVESDPEEK

-513 KPEIQDSQLN
+513 KPEIQDSQFN
-523 KPVEEVLEQIKTNI
+523 KP
-537 EEGDLAAVDVDEKT
+537 
-551 QDQTDLT
+551 
-558 STTPSR
+558 
-564 DDIADIVESD
+564 
-574 PEEKTSNDAGGN
+574 
-586 MFNHL
+586 
-591 FSSLKRKGN
+591 
-600 NGSKREKPEIKDSQL
+600 
-615 NKSVEE
+615 VEE

-628 NIEEGDLAVVDV
+628 NIEEGDLVAVDV
-640 DGKTAKFGRNSLQ
+640 DEKTTKFGRNSLQ

-673 SIHSDDLDVVR
+673 SIHSADLDVVR

-738 ARVPMDVG
+738 ARVPMEVG

>member
-1 MRSLQHKALV
+1 MRSLQHKALAS
-11 LLALLTVLRAS
+11 LALLTILRAS

-147 KEKRFEE
+147 KDKRLEE

-163 AQDVANRGPSIDY
+163 AQDVANRGPRIDY

-214 NETEFIRMNEGIQH
+214 NETEFIRLNEGKQH
-228 RINDPN
+228 RVNDPN

-342 GDAIHNVIVRADA
+342 GDAIHNVIVRADT
-355 VTTVDFDL
+355 VTMVDFDL
-363 YILNTAPNYK
+363 YILDTAPNYK

-418 VVPPLVKEGKSLK
+418 VVPPLVKEIKSSK
-431 QKMVMNGP
+431 QKTSMNGP

-447 RKSNKKTREK
+447 RKSNKKTGEK
-457 TQDQTDLTS
+457 TQDQTDLTSTTLSRDDIADIVEPDPEEETQDQTDLTS

-500 SLKRKGNN
+500 SLKKKGKN

-513 KPEIQDSQLN
+513 QPDIQDSQLN
-523 KPVEEVLEQIKTNI
+523 KPVEEVLEQIETDI

-551 QDQTDLT
+551 
-558 STTPSR
+558 
-564 DDIADIVESD
+564 A
-574 PEEKTSNDAGGN
+574 
-586 MFNHL
+586 
-591 FSSLKRKGN
+591 
-600 NGSKREKPEIKDSQL
+600 
-615 NKSVEE
+615 KS
-621 VLEQIET
+621 
-628 NIEEGDLAVVDV
+628 
-640 DGKTAKFGRNSLQ
+640 GRNIL
-653 KVFSPKNSIANLQQ
+653 KEVFPPKNSIANRQQ
-667 VPPRYS
+667 VPPRNS
-673 SIHSDDLDVVR
+673 TIRSADLDVIR

-723 PVHISHF
+723 PVNISHF
-730 WYRNGKFM
+730 WYRDGKFM
-738 ARVPMDVG
+738 ARVPMEVG

-774 DNQELEEIEF
+774 VNQELEEIDF

-792 AKQK
+792 AKQKQ

>member
-1 MRSLQHKALV
+1 MRSLQHKALAS
-11 LLALLTVLRAS
+11 LALLTILRAS

-147 KEKRFEE
+147 KDKRLEE

-163 AQDVANRGPSIDY
+163 AQDVANRGPRIDY

-214 NETEFIRMNEGIQH
+214 NETEFIRLNEGKQH
-228 RINDPN
+228 RVNDPN

-257 LFTSKRKWYKD
+257 LFISKRKWYKD

-342 GDAIHNVIVRADA
+342 GDAIHNVMVRADT
-355 VTTVDFDL
+355 VTMVDFDL
-363 YILNTAPNYK
+363 YILDTAPNYK

-431 QKMVMNGP
+431 QKKSMNGP

-447 RKSNKKTREK
+447 RKSNNKTGEK
-457 TQDQTDLTS
+457 TQDQTDLTSTTLSRDEIADIVEPDPEEETQDQTDLTS

-500 SLKRKGNN
+500 SLKKKGKN

-513 KPEIQDSQLN
+513 QPDIQDSQLN
-523 KPVEEVLEQIKTNI
+523 KPVEEVLEQIETDI

-551 QDQTDLT
+551 
-558 STTPSR
+558 
-564 DDIADIVESD
+564 A
-574 PEEKTSNDAGGN
+574 
-586 MFNHL
+586 
-591 FSSLKRKGN
+591 
-600 NGSKREKPEIKDSQL
+600 
-615 NKSVEE
+615 KS
-621 VLEQIET
+621 
-628 NIEEGDLAVVDV
+628 
-640 DGKTAKFGRNSLQ
+640 GRNIL
-653 KVFSPKNSIANLQQ
+653 KEVFPPKNSIANRQQ
-667 VPPRYS
+667 VPSRYS
-673 SIHSDDLDVVR
+673 TIRSADLDVVR

-723 PVHISHF
+723 PVNISHF
-730 WYRNGKFM
+730 WYRDGKFM
-738 ARVPMDVG
+738 ARVPMKVG
-746 FSSSWRCWSYITLKN
+746 FSSSWRCWSYITLKD

-774 DNQELEEIEF
+774 TNQEIEEINF
-784 FILPDKNL
+784 SIFPDKIL
-792 AKQK
+792 AKQKQ

>member
-1 MRSLQHKALV
+1 MKSMNYMRSLKYKALA
-11 LLALLTVLRAS
+11 LLALLALLRAS
-22 NSPEI
+22 NSSEI
-27 TDIFVDPFTNGLLFT
+27 TDVFVDPFTNGLLFT

-47 MIDVDNVSSWMSP
+47 TIYLDNVSSWMSP

-83 LGQVKDIVIKNNHES
+83 LRQVKDIVIKNNHES

-129 EVSSSIKQRL
+129 EVPNSIKQRL

-147 KEKRFEE
+147 KEKPLEE

-163 AQDVANRGPSIDY
+163 AQDVANREPSIDY
-176 LNTGFNADTLNQAV
+176 MHLGFNADTLNLAV
-190 DEMLDALL
+190 DEMLIALL
-198 VDMADVDDFT
+198 RDMADVDDFT

-214 NETEFIRMNEGIQH
+214 NETEFIRLNEGKQH

-342 GDAIHNVIVRADA
+342 GDAIHNVMVRADT
-355 VTTVDFDL
+355 VTMVDFDL
-363 YILNTAPNYK
+363 YILDTAPNYK

-513 KPEIQDSQLN
+513 KPEIKDSQLN
-523 KPVEEVLEQIKTNI
+523 KP
-537 EEGDLAAVDVDEKT
+537 
-551 QDQTDLT
+551 
-558 STTPSR
+558 
-564 DDIADIVESD
+564 
-574 PEEKTSNDAGGN
+574 
-586 MFNHL
+586 
-591 FSSLKRKGN
+591 
-600 NGSKREKPEIKDSQL
+600 
-615 NKSVEE
+615 VEE

-628 NIEEGDLAVVDV
+628 NIEEGDLAAVDV

-723 PVHISHF
+723 PVNISHF
-730 WYRNGKFM
+730 WYRDGKFM
-738 ARVPMDVG
+738 ARVPMEVG
-746 FSSSWRCWSYITLKN
+746 FSSSWRCWSYITIKN

-774 DNQELEEIEF
+774 VNQELEEIDF

-792 AKQK
+792 AKQKQ

>member
-1 MRSLQHKALV
+1 MNYMRSLKHKAIAS
-11 LLALLTVLRAS
+11 LALLTVIRAS
-22 NSPEI
+22 NPPDI
-27 TDIFVDPFTNGLLFT
+27 TDVFVDPFTNGLLFT

-47 MIDVDNVSSWMSP
+47 IIDIDNVSSWMSP

-83 LGQVKDIVIKNNHES
+83 LVQVKDIVIKNNHDS

-105 KKPFHSIQILK
+105 KKPFHSIEILK

-129 EVSSSIKQRL
+129 GARSLIKQRL
-139 GDTLVEKD
+139 GDTIVEKD
-147 KEKRFEE
+147 KDKRPKE

-163 AQDVANRGPSIDY
+163 AEDIANREPSIDY
-176 LNTGFNADTLNQAV
+176 LNIGFNPDTLNLAV
-190 DEMLDALL
+190 DEMLNALL
-198 VDMADVDDFT
+198 RDMADVDDFT

-214 NETEFIRMNEGIQH
+214 NETEFIRMYEGTQH
-228 RINDPN
+228 RFNDPN
-234 IMNDMVKL
+234 IMNDLVKL

-257 LFTSKRKWYKD
+257 LFISKRKWYKE
-268 DFFLPKDGPQEKGRL
+268 DFFLPKDVPQEKGRL

-305 INDNIELTVGPHK
+305 INDNIELTIGPHK

-329 SRWYE
+329 SRWYK

-342 GDAIHNVIVRADA
+342 GDAIHNVIVRANV

-373 EKVFYMDSLGAIV
+373 EKVFYLDSLGGIV
-386 GPEDE
+386 GPENE

-409 HKISGIKRK
+409 HKISGIKRT
-418 VVPPLVKEGKSLK
+418 VAPPLVKEGKKAK
-431 QKMVMNGP
+431 QKAVKNVP
-439 PPLAVSDL
+439 PPLAISDL
-447 RKSNKKTREK
+447 RKPNKKTGDK
-457 TQDQTDLTS
+457 KQDQTDLTN
-466 TTPSRD
+466 TTPGRD
-472 DIADIVEPDPEEK
+472 DQADIPVPDPDEK
-485 TSNDA
+485 TSNDS

-500 SLKRKGNN
+500 SLKRNGKN
-508 GSKRE
+508 GSIRE
-513 KPEIQDSQLN
+513 EPDKQDSQIN
-523 KPVEEVLEQIKTNI
+523 KPAEEVMAKIETDI
-537 EEGDLAAVDVDEKT
+537 EEGDLAAADIDKNTVE
-551 QDQTDLT
+551 
-558 STTPSR
+558 PSR
-564 DDIADIVESD
+564 
-574 PEEKTSNDAGGN
+574 
-586 MFNHL
+586 
-591 FSSLKRKGN
+591 
-600 NGSKREKPEIKDSQL
+600 
-615 NKSVEE
+615 
-621 VLEQIET
+621 
-628 NIEEGDLAVVDV
+628 NI
-640 DGKTAKFGRNSLQ
+640 FQR
-653 KVFSPKNSIANLQQ
+653 FFPPKNSIANRQQ
-667 VPPRYS
+667 EPPSPYNL
-673 SIHSDDLDVVR
+673 HSADLDVVR
-684 IVNAEYVK
+684 IVNAEFVK
-692 PNNRRPVNINNE
+692 PNKRRPININNE

-723 PVHISHF
+723 PVNISHF

-769 VVRGP
+769 IVRGP
-774 DNQELEEIEF
+774 ANQELEEINF

-792 AKQK
+792 ARQKQ

>member
-1 MRSLQHKALV
+1 MRSLQHKALAS
-11 LLALLTVLRAS
+11 LALLTILRAS

-147 KEKRFEE
+147 KDKRLEE

-214 NETEFIRMNEGIQH
+214 NETEFIRLNEGKQH
-228 RINDPN
+228 RVNDPN

-342 GDAIHNVIVRADA
+342 GDAIHNVIVRADT
-355 VTTVDFDL
+355 VTMVDFDL
-363 YILNTAPNYK
+363 YILDTAPNYK

-418 VVPPLVKEGKSLK
+418 VVPPLVKEIKSSK
-431 QKMVMNGP
+431 QKTSMNGP

-447 RKSNKKTREK
+447 RKSNKKTGEK
-457 TQDQTDLTS
+457 TQDQTDLTSTTLSRDDIADIVEPDPEEETQDQTDLTS

-500 SLKRKGNN
+500 SLKKKGKN

-513 KPEIQDSQLN
+513 QPDIQDSQLN
-523 KPVEEVLEQIKTNI
+523 KPVEEVLEQIETDI
-537 EEGDLAAVDVDEKT
+537 EEGDLTAVDVDEKT
-551 QDQTDLT
+551 
-558 STTPSR
+558 
-564 DDIADIVESD
+564 A
-574 PEEKTSNDAGGN
+574 
-586 MFNHL
+586 
-591 FSSLKRKGN
+591 
-600 NGSKREKPEIKDSQL
+600 
-615 NKSVEE
+615 KS
-621 VLEQIET
+621 
-628 NIEEGDLAVVDV
+628 
-640 DGKTAKFGRNSLQ
+640 GRNIL
-653 KVFSPKNSIANLQQ
+653 KEVFPPKNSIANRQQ

-673 SIHSDDLDVVR
+673 TIRSADLDVVR

-723 PVHISHF
+723 PVNISHF

-746 FSSSWRCWSYITLKN
+746 FSSSWRCWSYITLKD

-774 DNQELEEIEF
+774 ANQELEEIDF
-784 FILPDKNL
+784 FILPNKNL
-792 AKQK
+792 AKKKQ

>member
-1 MRSLQHKALV
+1 MRSLQHKALAS
-11 LLALLTVLRAS
+11 LALLTILRAS

-147 KEKRFEE
+147 KDKRLEE

-214 NETEFIRMNEGIQH
+214 NETEFIRLNEGKQH
-228 RINDPN
+228 RVNDPN

-290 DVTVFIDDEYVGLTP
+290 DVTIFIDDEYVGLTP

-342 GDAIHNVIVRADA
+342 GDAIHNVMVRADT
-355 VTTVDFDL
+355 VTMVDFDL

-399 ERFINKRITS
+399 KRFINKRITS

-431 QKMVMNGP
+431 QKKSMNGP

-447 RKSNKKTREK
+447 RKSNNKTGEK
-457 TQDQTDLTS
+457 TQDQTDLTSTTLSRDEIADIVEPDPEEETQDQTDLTS

-472 DIADIVEPDPEEK
+472 DITDIVEPNPEEK

-500 SLKRKGNN
+500 SLKKKGKN

-513 KPEIQDSQLN
+513 KPDIQDSQLN
-523 KPVEEVLEQIKTNI
+523 KPVEEVLEQIETDI
-537 EEGDLAAVDVDEKT
+537 EEGDLVAVDVDEKT
-551 QDQTDLT
+551 
-558 STTPSR
+558 
-564 DDIADIVESD
+564 A
-574 PEEKTSNDAGGN
+574 
-586 MFNHL
+586 
-591 FSSLKRKGN
+591 
-600 NGSKREKPEIKDSQL
+600 
-615 NKSVEE
+615 KS
-621 VLEQIET
+621 
-628 NIEEGDLAVVDV
+628 
-640 DGKTAKFGRNSLQ
+640 GRNILQ
-653 KVFSPKNSIANLQQ
+653 EVFPPKNSIVNPQQ

-673 SIHSDDLDVVR
+673 TIRSADLDVVR

-774 DNQELEEIEF
+774 ANQELEEIEF

>member
-190 DEMLDALL
+190 DQMLDALL

-323 PVPVND
+323 PVPVNG

-342 GDAIHNVIVRADA
+342 GDAIHNVIVRTDA

-418 VVPPLVKEGKSLK
+418 VVPPLVKEGKSSK
-431 QKMVMNGP
+431 QKTAMNGP

-447 RKSNKKTREK
+447 RKSNKKTEEK

-490 GGNMFNRLFS
+490 GGNMFN
-500 SLKRKGNN
+500 
-508 GSKRE
+508 
-513 KPEIQDSQLN
+513 
-523 KPVEEVLEQIKTNI
+523 
-537 EEGDLAAVDVDEKT
+537 
-551 QDQTDLT
+551 
-558 STTPSR
+558 
-564 DDIADIVESD
+564 
-574 PEEKTSNDAGGN
+574 
-586 MFNHL
+586 HL
-591 FSSLKRKGN
+591 FSSF
-600 NGSKREKPEIKDSQL
+600 
-615 NKSVEE
+615 
-621 VLEQIET
+621 
-628 NIEEGDLAVVDV
+628 
-640 DGKTAKFGRNSLQ
+640 KF
-653 KVFSPKNSIANLQQ
+653 
-667 VPPRYS
+667 
-673 SIHSDDLDVVR
+673 
-684 IVNAEYVK
+684 
-692 PNNRRPVNINNE
+692 
-704 FPSTNHRV
+704 
-712 YCFTVVQNLGR
+712 
-723 PVHISHF
+723 
-730 WYRNGKFM
+730 
-738 ARVPMDVG
+738 
-746 FSSSWRCWSYITLKN
+746 
-761 GFEGDWKV
+761 
-769 VVRGP
+769 
-774 DNQELEEIEF
+774 
-784 FILPDKNL
+784 
-792 AKQK
+792 

>member
-1 MRSLQHKALV
+1 MRSLQHKALAS
-11 LLALLTVLRAS
+11 LALLTILRAS

-147 KEKRFEE
+147 KDKRLEE

-214 NETEFIRMNEGIQH
+214 NETEFIRLNEGKQH
-228 RINDPN
+228 RVNDPN

-399 ERFINKRITS
+399 KRFINKRITS

-431 QKMVMNGP
+431 QKKSMNGP

-447 RKSNKKTREK
+447 RKSNNKTGEK
-457 TQDQTDLTS
+457 TQDQTDLTSTTLSRDDIADIVEPDPEEETQDQTDLTS

-500 SLKRKGNN
+500 SLKKKGKN

-513 KPEIQDSQLN
+513 QPDIQDSQLN
-523 KPVEEVLEQIKTNI
+523 KPVEEVLEQIETDI

-551 QDQTDLT
+551 
-558 STTPSR
+558 
-564 DDIADIVESD
+564 A
-574 PEEKTSNDAGGN
+574 
-586 MFNHL
+586 
-591 FSSLKRKGN
+591 
-600 NGSKREKPEIKDSQL
+600 
-615 NKSVEE
+615 KS
-621 VLEQIET
+621 
-628 NIEEGDLAVVDV
+628 
-640 DGKTAKFGRNSLQ
+640 GRNIL
-653 KVFSPKNSIANLQQ
+653 KEVFPPKNSIANRQQ

-673 SIHSDDLDVVR
+673 TIRSADLDVVR

-774 DNQELEEIEF
+774 ANQELEEIDF

-792 AKQK
+792 AKQKQ

>member
-1 MRSLQHKALV
+1 MNYMRSLKHKAIAS
-11 LLALLTVLRAS
+11 LALLTVIRAS
-22 NSPEI
+22 NPPDI
-27 TDIFVDPFTNGLLFT
+27 TDVFVDPFTNGLLFT

-47 MIDVDNVSSWMSP
+47 IIDIDNVSSWMSP

-83 LGQVKDIVIKNNHES
+83 LVQVKDIVIKNNHDS

-105 KKPFHSIQILK
+105 KKPFHSIEILK

-129 EVSSSIKQRL
+129 GARSLIKQRL
-139 GDTLVEKD
+139 GDTIVEKD
-147 KEKRFEE
+147 KDKRPKE

-163 AQDVANRGPSIDY
+163 AEDIANREPSIDY
-176 LNTGFNADTLNQAV
+176 LNIGFNPDTLNLAV
-190 DEMLDALL
+190 DEMLNALL
-198 VDMADVDDFT
+198 RDMADVDDFT

-214 NETEFIRMNEGIQH
+214 NETEFIRMYEGTQH

-234 IMNDMVKL
+234 IMNDLVKL

-257 LFTSKRKWYKD
+257 LFISKRKWYKE
-268 DFFLPKDGPQEKGRL
+268 DFFLPKDVPQEKGRL

-305 INDNIELTVGPHK
+305 INDNIELTIGPHK

-329 SRWYE
+329 SRWYK

-342 GDAIHNVIVRADA
+342 GDAIHNVIVRANV

-373 EKVFYMDSLGAIV
+373 EKVFYLDSLGGIV
-386 GPEDE
+386 GPENE

-409 HKISGIKRK
+409 HKISGIKRT
-418 VVPPLVKEGKSLK
+418 VAPPLVKEGKKAK
-431 QKMVMNGP
+431 QKAVKNVP
-439 PPLAVSDL
+439 PPLAISDL
-447 RKSNKKTREK
+447 RKPNKKTGDK
-457 TQDQTDLTS
+457 KQDQTDLTN
-466 TTPSRD
+466 TTPGRD
-472 DIADIVEPDPEEK
+472 DLADIPVPDPDEK
-485 TSNDA
+485 TSNDS

-500 SLKRKGNN
+500 SLKRNGKN
-508 GSKRE
+508 GSIRE
-513 KPEIQDSQLN
+513 EPDKQDSQIN
-523 KPVEEVLEQIKTNI
+523 KPAEEVMAKIETDI
-537 EEGDLAAVDVDEKT
+537 EEGDLAAADIDKNTVE
-551 QDQTDLT
+551 
-558 STTPSR
+558 PSR
-564 DDIADIVESD
+564 
-574 PEEKTSNDAGGN
+574 
-586 MFNHL
+586 
-591 FSSLKRKGN
+591 
-600 NGSKREKPEIKDSQL
+600 
-615 NKSVEE
+615 
-621 VLEQIET
+621 
-628 NIEEGDLAVVDV
+628 NI
-640 DGKTAKFGRNSLQ
+640 FQR
-653 KVFSPKNSIANLQQ
+653 FFPPKNSIANRQQ
-667 VPPRYS
+667 EPPSPYNL
-673 SIHSDDLDVVR
+673 HSADLDVVR
-684 IVNAEYVK
+684 IVNAEFVK
-692 PNNRRPVNINNE
+692 PNKRRPININNE

-723 PVHISHF
+723 PVNISHF

-769 VVRGP
+769 IVRGP
-774 DNQELEEIEF
+774 ANQELEEINF

-792 AKQK
+792 ARQKQ